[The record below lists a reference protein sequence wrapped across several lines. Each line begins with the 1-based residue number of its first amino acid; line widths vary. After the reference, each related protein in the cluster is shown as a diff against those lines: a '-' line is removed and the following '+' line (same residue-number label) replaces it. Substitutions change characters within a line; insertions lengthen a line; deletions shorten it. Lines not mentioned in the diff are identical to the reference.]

1 MEAGGG
7 TDYGLRRITGDEPPL
22 RDGRVMGG
30 EDGGERRRA
39 EEEGKSQSDGGSV
52 EGPSAATHIPPVLS
66 RMTSAQGAG
75 HHDGHSPPPPLMSP
89 SHS

>member
-39 EEEGKSQSDGGSV
+39 EERKGRDGV
-52 EGPSAATHIPPVLS
+52 MVALLRALRRRRRP
-66 RMTSAQGAG
+66 
-75 HHDGHSPPPPLMSP
+75 HSPSPLADDQRTRSRAP
-89 SHS
+89 